1 MVIETVL
8 EAPKVV
14 LALLVFADIKGFAPV
29 FFFMDRQHGSVH
41 MGQALFVIVYST
53 IHNMECWVLL
63 LQEVQPSPKVFYLL
77 LSGHAC
83 HEVMTATH
91 NEAGEDFCGIAVI
104 CGIYIKTPCN
114 MLLLLVVFDISSEC
128 FELIRSV
135 VMLQNNIPVRLG
147 RVIVYMVK
155 VLYSQGAFLF
165 SFYAVSIRA
174 VVVLARQYCNI
185 DCINS
190 LLHNYSVRR

>member
-1 MVIETVL
+1 M
-8 EAPKVV
+8 
-14 LALLVFADIKGFAPV
+14 
-29 FFFMDRQHGSVH
+29 H

-53 IHNMECWVLL
+53 VNNMECWILL

-77 LSGHAC
+77 LSGHAR

-91 NEAGEDFCGIAVI
+91 NEAGENFSGIAVSG
-104 CGIYIKTPCN
+104 GIYIKTPCD

-147 RVIVYMVK
+147 RVIVHMVK
-155 VLYSQGAFLF
+155 VLYGQGAFLF
-165 SFYAVSIRA
+165 SFYTVSIRA

>member
-1 MVIETVL
+1 M
-8 EAPKVV
+8 
-14 LALLVFADIKGFAPV
+14 
-29 FFFMDRQHGSVH
+29 H

-63 LQEVQPSPKVFYLL
+63 FQEVQPSPKIFDLF
-77 LSGHAC
+77 LSGHAR

-91 NEAGEDFCGIAVI
+91 NEAGENFSGIAVI
-104 CGIYIKTPCN
+104 GGIYIKTPCD

-190 LLHNYSVRR
+190 LLHNYRVRH

>member
-1 MVIETVL
+1 M
-8 EAPKVV
+8 
-14 LALLVFADIKGFAPV
+14 
-29 FFFMDRQHGSVH
+29 H
-41 MGQALFVIVYST
+41 MGQAFFVKVDSAIN
-53 IHNMECWVLL
+53 HMECWVLL

-77 LSGHAC
+77 LSGHAR

-91 NEAGEDFCGIAVI
+91 NEAGEDFCGIAVT
-104 CGIYIKTPCN
+104 CGIYIKTPCDV
-114 MLLLLVVFDISSEC
+114 LLLLVVLDIGSEC
-128 FELIRSV
+128 FELVSSA
-135 VMLQNNIPVRLG
+135 VMFQNNIPVRLC
-147 RVIVYMVK
+147 RVIVHMVK
-155 VLYSQGAFLF
+155 VLYGQGAFLF

>member
-1 MVIETVL
+1 M
-8 EAPKVV
+8 
-14 LALLVFADIKGFAPV
+14 
-29 FFFMDRQHGSVH
+29 H

-53 IHNMECWVLL
+53 VNNMECWVLL
-63 LQEVQPSPKVFYLL
+63 FQEVQPSPKIFDLF
-77 LSGHAC
+77 LSGHAR

-91 NEAGEDFCGIAVI
+91 NKAGEDFCGIAVI
-104 CGIYIKTPCN
+104 CGIYIKTPCDV
-114 MLLLLVVFDISSEC
+114 LLLLVVFDIGSKC
-128 FELIRSV
+128 FELIRSA
-135 VMLQNNIPVRLG
+135 VMFQNNVPIRFG

-155 VLYSQGAFLF
+155 IFYSQGAFLF

-174 VVVLARQYCNI
+174 VVVLARQYCDI

>member
-1 MVIETVL
+1 M
-8 EAPKVV
+8 
-14 LALLVFADIKGFAPV
+14 
-29 FFFMDRQHGSVH
+29 H

-63 LQEVQPSPKVFYLL
+63 FQEVQPSPKIFDLF
-77 LSGHAC
+77 LSGHAR

-91 NEAGEDFCGIAVI
+91 NKAGEDFCGIAVI
-104 CGIYIKTPCN
+104 GSIYIKPPCN
-114 MLLLLVVFDISSEC
+114 VLLLLVVLDIGSEC
-128 FELIRSV
+128 FELVSSA
-135 VMLQNNIPVRLG
+135 VMFQNNIPVRLG
-147 RVIVYMVK
+147 RVIVHMVK

-190 LLHNYSVRR
+190 LLHNYRVRH

>member
-1 MVIETVL
+1 M
-8 EAPKVV
+8 
-14 LALLVFADIKGFAPV
+14 
-29 FFFMDRQHGSVH
+29 H

-63 LQEVQPSPKVFYLL
+63 FQEVQPSPKIFDLF
-77 LSGHAC
+77 LSGHAR

-91 NEAGEDFCGIAVI
+91 NEAGKDFCGIAVI
-104 CGIYIKTPCN
+104 GSIYIKTPSN
-114 MLLLLVVFDISSEC
+114 VLLLLVVLDIGSEC
-128 FELIRSV
+128 FELVSSA
-135 VMLQNNIPVRLG
+135 VMFQNNIPVRLG
-147 RVIVYMVK
+147 GVIVHMVK

>member
-1 MVIETVL
+1 MGIETVL
-8 EAPKVV
+8 KAPKMI

-53 IHNMECWVLL
+53 VNNMECWVLL
-63 LQEVQPSPKVFYLL
+63 FQEVQPSPKIFDLF
-77 LSGHAC
+77 LSGHAR

-91 NEAGEDFCGIAVI
+91 NKAGEDFCGIAVI
-104 CGIYIKTPCN
+104 CGIYIKTPCDV
-114 MLLLLVVFDISSEC
+114 LLLLVVLDIGSEC
-128 FELIRSV
+128 FELVSSA
-135 VMLQNNIPVRLG
+135 VMFQNNIPVRLG
-147 RVIVYMVK
+147 RVIVHMVK

-174 VVVLARQYCNI
+174 VVVLARQYMNTNGI
-185 DCINS
+185 P
-190 LLHNYSVRR
+190 LELQ